1 MSTRLCFPLLA
12 ALAVFPPAL
21 RAVDPPDA
29 SGFAYDANNR
39 VTVVNHPD
47 GRQAVMTYDPAG
59 NLLSVSVRDAAPPV
73 VVVGAPLQLTAGVA
87 MADYGITLSRPAALK
102 GYKVS
107 GLPKGLKANTGSKI
121 DKAGRNP
128 GTIYGTPEGAGV
140 FQVSLSANTAAGST
154 APVVLV
160 IQVDNPYLRS
170 DDGFQLAGRYS
181 GLLPA
186 ADETNDLGG
195 SWSVQVSQTGAF
207 TGTLILGK
215 TKLAFKGAFNGL
227 TGLAP
232 ELLLPLK
239 TGGSLRLNLQLDLDP
254 ASATR
259 GQITGT
265 LGELPGL
272 AIAAYREVWSKLL
285 PATAWAP
292 PKGAAYHVALFPGTG
307 VGTLPEGVGY
317 LRETV
322 DSLGKA
328 KVVGKLADG
337 TGVTAAGVLWP
348 DGSLPVFV
356 PLYSG
361 RGSVAG
367 LLQHGVGL
375 TEAAPEDNEV
385 AGALDWSRPD
395 IAGTLYPAGFSL
407 GLDAV
412 GGVYLPPAKGQRV
425 LDLGGAATH
434 DGLSLVL
441 SGGGLTTPTS
451 AALTLSTAN
460 AVTGIAPNDNA
471 ISLKIAAATGLVTGG
486 FSEGGRKA
494 KLEALILPELP
505 SQPLPL
511 PKAWGFFLL
520 PGAGNSA
527 PVLSGEV
534 FIGPTE

>member
-1 MSTRLCFPLLA
+1 MSPRLFLPLLA
-12 ALAVFPPAL
+12 ALTVAAPAL
-21 RAVDPPDA
+21 HAVDPPDA

-47 GRQAVMTYDPAG
+47 GRQATMTYDAAG

-87 MADYGITLSRPAALK
+87 MADYAITLSRPAVLK

-107 GLPKGLKANTGSKI
+107 GLPKGLKANTGLKV
-121 DKAGRNP
+121 DKLGKNP

-140 FQVSLSANTAAGST
+140 FQVSLSATTASGAT

-186 ADETNDLGG
+186 ADETHGLGG

-215 TKLAFKGAFNGL
+215 TKLAFQGSFDGVTGA
-227 TGLAP
+227 AP
-232 ELLLPLK
+232 ELLIPLK
-239 TGGSLRLNLQLDLDP
+239 TGGSLRLNLTLDLDP
-254 ASATR
+254 ASTTR
-259 GQITGT
+259 GQITGS

-292 PKGAAYHVALFPGTG
+292 PKGGAYHVVLFPGAGTG
-307 VGTLPEGVGY
+307 ELPEGAGY

-328 KVVGKLADG
+328 KLAGKLADG

-361 RGSVAG
+361 KGSLAG
-367 LLQHGVGL
+367 LLQHGVGA

-385 AGALDWSRPD
+385 AGALDWSRPE
-395 IAGTLYPAGFSL
+395 IAGALYPDGFSVA
-407 GLDAV
+407 LDAL

-425 LDLGGAATH
+425 LGLGGAATH
-434 DGLSLVL
+434 DGIGLQLL
-441 SGGGLTTPTS
+441 GGGLTGAITG
-451 AALTLSTAN
+451 AVTLSTSH
-460 AVTGIAPNDNA
+460 AVTGIVPNANA
-471 ISLKIAAATGLVTGG
+471 VSLKIAAATGLITGG
-486 FSEGGRKA
+486 FTEGGRKA
-494 KLEALILPELP
+494 KLEALILPEMP
-505 SQPLPL
+505 WNPLPR

-520 PGAGNSA
+520 PGAGSGA
-527 PVLSGEV
+527 PILSGEV
-534 FIGPTE
+534 FLGPTE

>member
-1 MSTRLCFPLLA
+1 MSHRFFLSLLTA
-12 ALAVFPPAL
+12 FAVASQTL
-21 RAVDPPDA
+21 RAIDPPDA

-59 NLLSVSVRDAAPPV
+59 NLLSVSVRDSAPPV

-87 MADYGITLSRPAALK
+87 MADYSITLSRSAVIK

-107 GLPKGLKANTGSKI
+107 GLPKGLKANTGLKI

-140 FQVSLSANTAAGST
+140 FQVSLSANTTAGST

-170 DDGFQLAGRYS
+170 DDGFQLAGRYA

-186 ADETNDLGG
+186 AAETNDLGG

-215 TKLAFKGAFNGL
+215 TKLAFKGAFDGV
-227 TGLAP
+227 TGLAA

-239 TGGSLRLNLQLDLDP
+239 TGGSLRLNLTLDLDP

-285 PATAWAP
+285 PATTWAP
-292 PKGAAYHVALFPGTG
+292 PKGAAYHVALFPGAG

-328 KVVGKLADG
+328 KVAGKLADG
-337 TGVTAAGVLWP
+337 TKVTAAGVLWP

-361 RGSVAG
+361 RGSLAG
-367 LLQHGVGL
+367 LLQHGVGAI
-375 TEAAPEDNEV
+375 EAAAEDNEV

-395 IAGTLYPAGFSL
+395 LKGSLYPDGFSL
-407 GLDAV
+407 AVDAS
-412 GGVYLPPAKGQRV
+412 GGVYQPPAKGERV
-425 LDLGGAATH
+425 LGLGSGAAH
-434 DGLSLVL
+434 DALGFEFRD
-441 SGGGLTTPTS
+441 GGLTATLTGT
-451 AALTLSTAN
+451 LTLSTKNTVTAMVPNAN
-460 AVTGIAPNDNA
+460 G
-471 ISLKIAAATGLVTGG
+471 ISLKFAATTGLVTGG
-486 FSEGGRKA
+486 FNDGGRKA
-494 KLEALILPELP
+494 KLEALILPENPLNLP
-505 SQPLPL
+505 E
-511 PKAWGFFLL
+511 AWGFFLL
-520 PGAGNSA
+520 PGAGSGA
-527 PVLSGEV
+527 PILSGRV
-534 FIGPTE
+534 YLGQPD